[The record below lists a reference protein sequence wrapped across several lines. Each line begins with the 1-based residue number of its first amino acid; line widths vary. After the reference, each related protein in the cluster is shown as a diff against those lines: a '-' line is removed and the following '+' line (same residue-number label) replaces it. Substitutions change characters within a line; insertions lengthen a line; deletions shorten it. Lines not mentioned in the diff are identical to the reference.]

1 MQDTEDNGD
10 DGSVWLSILF
20 GAVLFACIIGST
32 LFIILKP
39 LAAKV
44 SFLGITAGAL
54 EQKVSIIFL
63 RSIYRGVECRKL
75 FETGGGR

>member
-1 MQDTEDNGD
+1 VLQDTEDNGD

-20 GAVLFACIIGST
+20 GAVLFASIIGTT

-44 SFLGITAGAL
+44 SFLGIPV
-54 EQKVSIIFL
+54 EQKICFRVIFHFERLTVS
-63 RSIYRGVECRKL
+63 
-75 FETGGGR
+75 